1 MKAQGRDSYVVMEAT
16 HNGVTIKAVKWYGD
30 SAITLL
36 STFAAAN
43 PTTIAGRWDKKR
55 KQVLYNKSM
64 GGVDLLRLTDC
75 PATYQN

>member
-1 MKAQGRDSYVVMEAT
+1 MKAQGRDLYVVMEAT

-43 PTTIAGRWDKKR
+43 PTTIDGRWDKKR
-55 KQVLYNKSM
+55 KQVTS
-64 GGVDLLRLTDC
+64 VV
-75 PATYQN
+75 